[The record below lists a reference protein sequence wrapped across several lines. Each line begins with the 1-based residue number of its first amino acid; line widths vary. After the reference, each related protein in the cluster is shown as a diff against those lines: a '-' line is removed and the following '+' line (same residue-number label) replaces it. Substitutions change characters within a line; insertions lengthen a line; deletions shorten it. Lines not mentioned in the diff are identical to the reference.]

1 MPIEKSIKPI
11 NGAWFTEGTQGDT
24 GRDLPPLAVNGN
36 QLSNKLS
43 PAEDNSKRNGHA
55 NPDEAE
61 ACNGEN
67 MGGKCNHDN
76 AQDCCSDKD
85 GSEEGNF
92 SDVLPTPP
100 DGGYGWVIVFAA
112 FMSNFVVDGIANSFG
127 AFMSIYQDYF
137 NASKALV
144 SLIGSLLIGCY
155 LLIGPVAGGLVNKYG
170 ARMVVII
177 GSFVAGLSFLASIFC
192 SSIYVFMIFYGFL
205 AGTGF
210 GLIYL
215 PSIVTVGYY
224 FEKKR
229 SIATGIAVAGS
240 GVGTFVLPPL
250 CIVVINQFG
259 WKIAIC
265 SLAALS
271 FSSTIYGLLY
281 RPLQAPA
288 IKRGKENTKTDV
300 EELLLKSKEKKWETN
315 DEESKDSATDEN
327 NLQKFRRVPNTQ
339 SESETHQFDE
349 ATLLAPAVENMT
361 SKNSGIHSDSTE
373 RLSAKARDPE
383 ASINNKT
390 ASATDLKTN
399 HGNLANMLNR
409 ISLLSFAHSMNLL
422 SQSSRM
428 KGAESLLSVASSI
441 KEFNKPLSRRDIF
454 YSGSI
459 RNLPEFKSEGSNY
472 QSYRESQISISA
484 SAVGHAIAGVSQVDE
499 ISDTPNKLH
508 SNHGTTGEENE
519 QLDQLIDYYT
529 DRRCECIPVS
539 IRNVFSE
546 MIDISLLKE
555 PAMFLLCISN
565 LCGMLG
571 FYVPFMF
578 LIDMA
583 VAKGHTK
590 ASGSLLLSVIGITNT
605 FGRIAFGWLADR
617 GWLSALTI
625 NNFALLGCGVLTCL
639 CPLFP
644 GYGGLLVYSIL
655 FGFIISAYI
664 SLTSIVLV
672 DELGLDRLTNSFGL
686 LVVSRGI
693 ASLLGTPLAGIVYD
707 MFASYDASFYFAGV
721 IILLSGLIS
730 CLIPAIHRCRH
741 NEFAKETVEEARMID
756 KEIQSEKLS
765 VLMEYS
771 ERNLMGYQ
779 CTVKC
784 LPEQQR
790 LFGDS
795 RVIPFGKTADSG

>member
-1 MPIEKSIKPI
+1 MATKESIKPI
-11 NGAWFTEGTQGDT
+11 NGTWFSEGSQGDAS
-24 GRDLPPLAVNGN
+24 RDPQPVVNGN
-36 QLSNKLS
+36 QSS
-43 PAEDNSKRNGHA
+43 T
-55 NPDEAE
+55 NPDDTEAY
-61 ACNGEN
+61 NGEN
-67 MGGKCNHDN
+67 TGDKRNHNN
-76 AQDCCSDKD
+76 AQHCCYSDKD
-85 GSEEGNF
+85 GSEERDLNN
-92 SDVLPTPP
+92 VLPIPP

-192 SSIYVFMIFYGFL
+192 SNIYVFMIFYGFL
-205 AGTGF
+205 GGAGF

-250 CIVVINQFG
+250 CIVLINQFG
-259 WKIAIC
+259 WEIAIC
-265 SLAALS
+265 SLGALS

-281 RPLQAPA
+281 RPLQTPA
-288 IKRGKENTKTDV
+288 NNRDDKKAKTDI
-300 EELLLKSKEKKWETN
+300 EELLLKSKEKEWKPNGEDRKGN
-315 DEESKDSATDEN
+315 EADEN
-327 NLQKFRRVPNTQ
+327 KLQKMRRMRNTI
-339 SESETHQFDE
+339 SECETHEFDE
-349 ATLLAPAVENMT
+349 TTPLTPVSENMT
-361 SKNSGIHSDSTE
+361 GKNRGIHSDSAE
-373 RLSAKARDPE
+373 GLAAKARRDLE
-383 ASINNKT
+383 TSAKSKT
-390 ASATDLKTN
+390 ASTTDLKTS
-399 HGNLANMLNR
+399 HGNLANLLNR
-409 ISLLSFAHSMNLL
+409 ISVRSFVRSTSLLSHS
-422 SQSSRM
+422 SQM
-428 KGAESLLSVASSI
+428 KGAESLLSVASSVTA
-441 KEFNKPLSRRDIF
+441 KEFNKPINRRDIF

-472 QSYRESQISISA
+472 QSYRESQMSIPA
-484 SAVGHAIAGVSQVDE
+484 SAVVQAIAGVSQAED
-499 ISDTPNKLH
+499 DKLG
-508 SNHGTTGEENE
+508 SNHGISGVKDE
-519 QLDQLIDYYT
+519 QLDELIVYYT
-529 DRRCECIPVS
+529 GRRYKWIPIR
-539 IRNVFSE
+539 IRNILGE

-590 ASGSLLLSVIGITNT
+590 GSGSLLLSVIGITNT
-605 FGRIAFGWLADR
+605 VGRIAFGWLADR

-639 CPLFP
+639 CPLLP
-644 GYGGLLVYSIL
+644 GYGGLMVYSIL

-721 IILLSGLIS
+721 IILLSGLVS
-730 CLIPAIHRCRH
+730 CLIPVVRRCTH
-741 NEFAKETVEEARMID
+741 EEPAKETVEEARMMD
-756 KEIQSEKLS
+756 EDIQSGKLS
-765 VLMEYS
+765 VLTEHS
-771 ERNLMGYQ
+771 EENYQ
-779 CTVKC
+779 RTLQS
-784 LPEQQR
+784 LPQQQEEPLER
-790 LFGDS
+790 LSDNS
-795 RVIPFGKTADSG
+795 RIIPLEKTASSG